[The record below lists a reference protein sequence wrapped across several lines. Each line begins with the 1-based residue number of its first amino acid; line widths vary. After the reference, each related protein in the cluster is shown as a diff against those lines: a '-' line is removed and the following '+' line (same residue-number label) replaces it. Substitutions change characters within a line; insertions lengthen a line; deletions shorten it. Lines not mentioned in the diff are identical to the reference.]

1 MSNGEQAAGY
11 PENKGDR
18 PMATGMSEQDPTKRL
33 RDLETMLGAIADHE
47 IITLD
52 IDGSIVSWNRGA
64 ELLTGY
70 AAGEVIGRPVSML
83 YPEEDKAARLT
94 ERELRTATE
103 TGRFEYEGWHVRKD
117 GSTLGPP

>member
-1 MSNGEQAAGY
+1 MSSDEQARGHH
-11 PENKGDR
+11 ENKGDHS
-18 PMATGMSEQDPTKRL
+18 MATGQSEQDPAKRL
-33 RDLETMLGAIADHE
+33 RDLEAMLDAIADHG

-52 IDGSIVSWNRGA
+52 IGGSIVSWNRGA
-64 ELLTGY
+64 EVLTGY
-70 AAGEVIGRPVSML
+70 AAGDVIGRPVSVL
-83 YPEEDKAARLT
+83 YPEEDKAGGLV